1 MSSFLELELEIEP
14 SSSPST
20 ANAPNHWAASPA
32 PCCFFAAP
40 WLYFL
45 LLVRNQPGP
54 NGVCYFRYEVV
65 KVCRV
70 VQNYKYFPKIY
81 TKMCQRTSTLKRG
94 PISSQYVHL
103 YLDGKHSENLKCLYY
118 SEARNAIFFKPTS
131 QLSNLLLRNKYL
143 GHQPQPLLGFYS
155 SFQPGL

>member
-1 MSSFLELELEIEP
+1 MLLTTEP
-14 SSSPST
+14 PQPHAVSLLHPD
-20 ANAPNHWAASPA
+20 
-32 PCCFFAAP
+32 CI
-40 WLYFL
+40 FL

-65 KVCRV
+65 KVCHV

-118 SEARNAIFFKPTS
+118 SEARNAIFLS
-131 QLSNLLLRNKYL
+131 QHPN
-143 GHQPQPLLGFYS
+143 
-155 SFQPGL
+155 